1 MATVEV
7 DKIFVDVGVNRSWP
21 LHPLY
26 LVSLHVAPRRLAT
39 KDQLK
44 SYLACLPQS
53 QAFNEP
59 ILHNRIILICKY

>member
-7 DKIFVDVGVNRSWP
+7 DKILVDVGINRSWP

-26 LVSLHVAPRRLAT
+26 PVSLHVAPRRLAT

-53 QAFNEP
+53 RLTNQFYITE
-59 ILHNRIILICKY
+59 LC